1 MNADKSFTIESVSFV
16 NCDFIGLTRGFW
28 RHQQATS
35 KHIMSF
41 AVEGC
46 RFDKCGWQTG
56 GYGLMDL
63 RSFNDPTAYDQV
75 DKVVFRNCT
84 FSRDNDGT
92 TGFGWGNLFNA
103 PYIDKPIQLEFKNIT
118 VYNYCLNKRLI
129 NIGSAVGSELTIEGM
144 VLASPSGDLYV
155 AGANTTTHF
164 ANNYTTKD
172 YVLGGAKMNA
182 TDLDIT
188 AAELFADP
196 DNGDLTIK
204 DSSSPIV
211 TNRAGDTRWLP

>member
-1 MNADKSFTIESVSFV
+1 M
-16 NCDFIGLTRGFW
+16 
-28 RHQQATS
+28 
-35 KHIMSF
+35 
-41 AVEGC
+41 
-46 RFDKCGWQTG
+46 
-56 GYGLMDL
+56 
-63 RSFNDPTAYDQV
+63 
-75 DKVVFRNCT
+75 
-84 FSRDNDGT
+84 
-92 TGFGWGNLFNA
+92 
-103 PYIDKPIQLEFKNIT
+103 
-118 VYNYCLNKRLI
+118 
-129 NIGSAVGSELTIEGM
+129 
-144 VLASPSGDLYV
+144 